1 MATDYKFLRQFC
13 KSKIQA
19 RVLEAVIKHGG
30 NMTKAAKELDRSQS
44 GVWQMMSR
52 LEGLAARGAVAPH
65 RSVDK
70 QVMEGFE
77 AKRVS
82 TAYNNEGEVALQW
95 IIQEPERRS
104 IKEKVDAMM
113 EGLKDDL
120 TGFRKPVKA
129 PKVVD
134 ADLLAIYVVGDHHMG
149 MKATSE
155 TKLSDGDYDVDIA
168 TQVLTEAVHKL
179 ASRVGN
185 CERAVLLNVGDFFHA
200 DNSAGTTTKGTALDT
215 DLNIHQTFKLAGRLF
230 QTLIARLLQTHKHLT
245 VVNVRG
251 NHDGDMACH
260 LSSALDLLYEND
272 PRIDVLPNY
281 SKFLHMNYGNNLFV
295 FHHGDRIK
303 HEQILQA
310 VITNL
315 DDQWSA
321 SKKRYC
327 LLGHIHHHTRREVG
341 SMHFE
346 HFGSL
351 CSVDQWHDS
360 QGYNAERSMTAIIYH
375 KERGEDSRVKVTA

>member
-104 IKEKVDAMM
+104 LKEKVEAMM

-120 TGFRKPVKA
+120 TGFMRPIKP
-129 PKVVD
+129 PKIVNP
-134 ADLLAIYVVGDHHMG
+134 DLLACYIIGDHHFG
-149 MKATSE
+149 MLADGD
-155 TKLSDGDYDVDIA
+155 TKLDDDNYDVKIA
-168 TQVLTEAVHKL
+168 TKVLTEAVDKL

-185 CERAVLLNVGDFFHA
+185 CERAILLNVGDFFHEDGNQA
-200 DNSAGTTTKGTALDT
+200 TSKGTPVDVDT
-215 DLNIHQTFKLAGRLF
+215 RIGKTFKLAGRLF
-230 QTLIARLLQTHKHLT
+230 QTLVTRLLQQHKHLT
-245 VVNVRG
+245 LVNVRG
-251 NHDGDMACH
+251 NHDTAMACH
-260 LSSALDLLYEND
+260 LSSALDLLYQNE

-281 SKFLHMNYGNNLFV
+281 SKFLHMSYGNNLFV

-327 LLGHIHHHTRREVG
+327 HLGHIHHHTRREVG

-346 HFGSL
+346 HWGSL
-351 CSVDQWHDS
+351 TATDQWHSDS
-360 QGYNAERSMTAIIYH
+360 GYGAERSMTAVIYH
-375 KERGEDSRVKVTA
+375 KERGEDSRVKVTS